1 MFVIFSL
8 SLRCPAASLVSVWMI
23 AMMDGS
29 LPQGLVFL
37 RITSALKI
45 PKKKKIHDELM
56 SVSVPFQSRRTK
68 TRTSVFDSFKRCF
81 FFVVFVFFK
90 QRKRR
95 NWRRPRSERVADLA
109 STKSQKVRVKK
120 VWISP
125 RLLWTHTPPGGA
137 IYSAVS
143 VSVSVSVLPGRMPS
157 SGDGVAQDRCR
168 PAHRLLHVAVP
179 LCTTEGSPQHAGTP
193 VLKCRLHKWR
203 LEGI

>member
-45 PKKKKIHDELM
+45 PKKKKN
-56 SVSVPFQSRRTK
+56 SRWVNVCVSTVSVQK
-68 TRTSVFDSFKRCF
+68 DEDSDKCVWLIQTMF
-81 FFVVFVFFK
+81 FFVVVFVFFK

-95 NWRRPRSERVADLA
+95 NWRRPRSERGADLA

-137 IYSAVS
+137 IYSA

-193 VLKCRLHKWR
+193 VLKGRLHKWR